1 MYNKKDRAVRTSRV
15 NSIFAQIP
23 IQARV
28 LEEKENGDSVKN
40 RHKSDHV
47 PRTGIEPALP
57 CDNQILSLARLP
69 IPPSGQ
75 SLMQVLSIYHT
86 LCVISGMQI
95 Y

>member
-1 MYNKKDRAVRTSRV
+1 MQQLVFPEGVVYNKKDRAVRTSRV

-47 PRTGIEPALP
+47 PQTSQSSNFWTEDLL
-57 CDNQILSLARLP
+57 ILINFSFLWDSDFYY
-69 IPPSGQ
+69 I
-75 SLMQVLSIYHT
+75 IF
-86 LCVISGMQI
+86 
-95 Y
+95 